1 MSLKKYS
8 FLKTSCPELFRLNSQ
23 EDVRTISAYSSLPQK
38 LMQKHTTVS
47 LVAFDEELWNQPA

>member
-23 EDVRTISAYSSLPQK
+23 EDYIYSDIPQMPNN
-38 LMQKHTTVS
+38 LFVSSIPGVGHLIVLLRKHSV
-47 LVAFDEELWNQPA
+47 